1 MLGRLRNGVC
11 AVLHSPRPL
20 SRGTLP
26 SMAMVIARVSLP
38 AWIVILAIG
47 AFLAPVGV
55 VTTVLLAAL
64 GIACLPVITGGV
76 WKRTS
81 ETLAI
86 ERREAAAIDTEFTVE
101 DAAPTDPHRG

>member
-1 MLGRLRNGVC
+1 
-11 AVLHSPRPL
+11 
-20 SRGTLP
+20 
-26 SMAMVIARVSLP
+26 MAMVIARVSLP

-101 DAAPTDPHRG
+101 DAAPTEPHRG

>member
-1 MLGRLRNGVC
+1 
-11 AVLHSPRPL
+11 
-20 SRGTLP
+20 
-26 SMAMVIARVSLP
+26 MAMVFARVSLP

-47 AFLAPVGV
+47 VFFAPAGI

-86 ERREAAAIDTEFTVE
+86 EHRETAAIDTEFTVE
-101 DAAPTDPHRG
+101 DSAPQNAYQGSRKHS

>member
-1 MLGRLRNGVC
+1 
-11 AVLHSPRPL
+11 
-20 SRGTLP
+20 
-26 SMAMVIARVSLP
+26 MAMVFARVSLP
-38 AWIVILAIG
+38 AWIVLLAIG
-47 AFLAPVGV
+47 VFLAPPGV

-86 ERREAAAIDTEFTVE
+86 EHRETAAIDAEFTVG
-101 DAAPTDPHRG
+101 DSASTDPQRG

>member
-1 MLGRLRNGVC
+1 
-11 AVLHSPRPL
+11 
-20 SRGTLP
+20 
-26 SMAMVIARVSLP
+26 MVFARVSLP
-38 AWIVILAIG
+38 AWIVMLAIG
-47 AFLAPVGV
+47 AFLAPAGV

-86 ERREAAAIDTEFTVE
+86 ERRETTAIDAEFTVE
-101 DAAPTDPHRG
+101 DTARPTRAIRP

>member
-1 MLGRLRNGVC
+1 
-11 AVLHSPRPL
+11 
-20 SRGTLP
+20 
-26 SMAMVIARVSLP
+26 MAMVIARVSLP

-47 AFLAPVGV
+47 AFLAPAGV

-86 ERREAAAIDTEFTVE
+86 ERRETAAIDAEFTVE
-101 DAAPTDPHRG
+101 DTLPTDPQRG

>member
-1 MLGRLRNGVC
+1 
-11 AVLHSPRPL
+11 
-20 SRGTLP
+20 
-26 SMAMVIARVSLP
+26 MAMVFARVSLP
-38 AWIVILAIG
+38 AWVVILAIG
-47 AFLAPVGV
+47 VFLAPAGV

-86 ERREAAAIDTEFTVE
+86 ERRETAAIDTEFTVE
-101 DAAPTDPHRG
+101 DTALTDAQRG